1 VVDDDRQDE
10 PEDAI
15 VAVSASVLYDGSIA
29 VLVSVPGED
38 EPVETVFSGDANTLL
53 VVWGSERAQLE
64 VDLDGTTTLD
74 RRCQEIVR
82 RGVARL
88 NDDLAR
94 RRAAERRARERER
107 EQQEASR

>member
-38 EPVETVFSGDANTLL
+38 EPAEAVFPGDANTLL
-53 VVWGSERAQLE
+53 VVWGNERAQLE

-74 RRCQEIVR
+74 RRCQMIVA

-88 NDDLAR
+88 NHELAQQR
-94 RRAAERRARERER
+94 RQRRRARERER